1 MNFKLLI
8 IFLTAF
14 SLNGV
19 AQSWTSIPKGN
30 YFSATPF
37 SQFTISPYS
46 NALWA
51 VGYNN
56 VATITQDGVFTN
68 YTSSDLGP
76 ISINQKQQFIFTSN
90 DIFYIRD
97 SYGLYTFNNGVS
109 VSTYPNF
116 TDYKGIS
123 SNLDTMYIVLNTP
136 NFTKKYINGMVT
148 DIFQTA
154 PLVLAKDTF
163 YYFSDGQS
171 YVGYNVNGNTSN
183 SVLLSFND
191 HDFLQGLFYDVKYT
205 RRTDSLYVGGKKGIS
220 MAYNYDFIDTITPN
234 NTTNMPSS
242 HVLEMEWDLNDSLW
256 AIFGDANENAI
267 ALAKLEGSTWTNIYN
282 SNNCPIDFSTFIGMQ
297 IDTLGTIFLA
307 DANAIHALT
316 NPNSPAWLKNL
327 ELPKVLELMLSP
339 NPVSDV
345 LTIQHKNLLNCK
357 VQIVDLQGQLL
368 LEEIPNS
375 SIMTIEVQDW
385 KEGLYIVRVI
395 TEEGEV
401 VNSKIEVK
409 H

>member
-1 MNFKLLI
+1 MNLKLFI
-8 IFLTAF
+8 IFLTAL

-56 VATITQDGVFTN
+56 VATITQDGVITN

-191 HDFLQGLFYDVKYT
+191 PDFLQGLFYDVKYT

-282 SNNCPIDFSTFIGMQ
+282 SNNCPIDFSTFIGME
-297 IDTLGTIFLA
+297 IDTLGTIFVA
-307 DANAIHALT
+307 DENAIHALT
-316 NPNSPAWLKNL
+316 NPNSPAWLKNS
-327 ELPKVLELMLSP
+327 ELPKGIELMLSP

-368 LEEIPNS
+368 LEEIPKS
-375 SIMTIEVQDW
+375 SMMTINVQNW
-385 KEGLYIVRVI
+385 KEGFYIVRVI
-395 TEEGEV
+395 TQDGEV

>member
-1 MNFKLLI
+1 MNLKLFI
-8 IFLTAF
+8 IFLTAL

-56 VATITQDGVFTN
+56 VATITQDGVITN

-136 NFTKKYINGMVT
+136 NFTKKYISGMVT

-191 HDFLQGLFYDVKYT
+191 PDFLQGLFYDVKYT

>member
-56 VATITQDGVFTN
+56 VATITQDGVITN

-136 NFTKKYINGMVT
+136 NFTKKYISGMVT

-191 HDFLQGLFYDVKYT
+191 PDFLQGLFYDVKYT

-297 IDTLGTIFLA
+297 IDTLGTIFVA

>member
-136 NFTKKYINGMVT
+136 NFTKKYISGMVT

-191 HDFLQGLFYDVKYT
+191 PDFLQGLFYDVKYT

-282 SNNCPIDFSTFIGMQ
+282 SNNCPIDFSTFIGME
-297 IDTLGTIFLA
+297 IDTLGTIFVA
-307 DANAIHALT
+307 DENAIHALT
-316 NPNSPAWLKNL
+316 NPNSPAWLKNS
-327 ELPKVLELMLSP
+327 ELPKGIELMLSP

-368 LEEIPNS
+368 LEEIPKS
-375 SIMTIEVQDW
+375 SMMTINVQNW
-385 KEGLYIVRVI
+385 KEGFYIVRVI
-395 TEEGEV
+395 TQDGEV